1 MGSTAGGRA
10 TAGRWI
16 GLFKPSFARSTCTSF
31 STRKYGFREGL
42 LCRCG
47 IAMMNDDSSHLD
59 ENFKVNELSLKDEF
73 TPWCYVELSVGGGE
87 DNCLP

>member
-1 MGSTAGGRA
+1 
-10 TAGRWI
+10 
-16 GLFKPSFARSTCTSF
+16 
-31 STRKYGFREGL
+31 
-42 LCRCG
+42 
-47 IAMMNDDSSHLD
+47 MMNDDSSHLD